1 MAVPS
6 TEVLLISVDGFSTYD
21 VTSYVKSISV
31 DRGRSRELDK
41 FEAGTFSIAFEN
53 RLRYFDPQYT
63 DSTTRTNLVKNP
75 VPDFPGPAVSPQESW
90 QLLNRGTGGAGTTT
104 IGSGGAVDVVTTAA
118 STTAYSFG
126 LTGGSTAQRIAVTA
140 GQTYAIS
147 FYATSSINDVRRL
160 AATFYDAGGSSLG
173 DVTVG
178 VAQSMTAGIEMRFT
192 GTYTAPAN
200 AVSMRIYA
208 GATTGS
214 VIRTLGSTMTW
225 RKALVEQA
233 STIGTYFSGDDVD
246 NNYQTF
252 SWTGTAEASTSTLLE
267 YATPFYGLIVPN
279 VGVQITTE
287 GVGRIYGFIKDWN
300 LMYDVSGESTAVA
313 TGADAF
319 SFLAQ
324 QTTSSAL
331 SPAEQTAGNRIGY
344 VLGQPDVEWPY
355 GGPNWVLDTTGTSLV
370 QSHTIDAGTNILE
383 YAQLVE
389 RTEGGY
395 FFVNQSGVIEF
406 QKNGYDLQNDVVFTD
421 DGSDIPYQGVEIIYG
436 SELLYNTIS
445 LTRLGGAKQTVSKPV
460 SIAAY
465 GNSVYEDDGLLYV
478 DDTATLAAAEDL
490 AVKYSTPE
498 YRFDSVTVFL
508 NPLSNADQQRVL
520 GIDLAQILQ
529 VSFTPNSIGSAI
541 TKYVRVIGV
550 SEKMDIDGHTV
561 TFKLATIEN
570 EIFTLDSDIFGLL
583 DYNVLGF

>member
-21 VTSYVKSISV
+21 VTSYVKSVSV
-31 DRGRSRELDK
+31 ERGRSRELDK
-41 FEAGTFSIAFEN
+41 FEAGTFTIAFEN

-147 FYATSSINDVRRL
+147 FYAISSINDVRRL

-192 GTYTAPAN
+192 GTYTAPAG

-225 RKALVEQA
+225 RKALVEQT

-287 GVGRIYGFIKDWN
+287 GYGRIYGFIKDWN

-319 SFLAQ
+319 SFLAN

-355 GGPNWVLDTTGTSLV
+355 GGPNWSLDTTGTSLV

-389 RTEGGY
+389 RTENGF

-445 LTRLGGAKQTVSKPV
+445 LTRLGGAKKTASRPV

-520 GIDLAQILQ
+520 SIDLAQILQ

-550 SEKMDIDGHTV
+550 SEKMDVDGHTV